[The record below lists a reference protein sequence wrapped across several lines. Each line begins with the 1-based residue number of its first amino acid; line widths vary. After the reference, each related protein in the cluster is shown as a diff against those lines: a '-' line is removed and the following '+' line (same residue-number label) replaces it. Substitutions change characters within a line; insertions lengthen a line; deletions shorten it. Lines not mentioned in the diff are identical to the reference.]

1 MNRYTL
7 SFIVDFLAF
16 IGKAGTDYSK
26 CEVPITFKKD
36 QEIPSGL
43 TWLSAKDLLR
53 FLDQMHYFE
62 LNIQLHPI
70 FYVIDRL
77 LVTLFPDSGADDL
90 RDVVYSFFE
99 NMVYIQRIGHNLG
112 TRVIDPEPV
121 PDTPPVGE
129 SKEGV
134 DEFSLKTFFN
144 GNKHLPCKR
153 IRDLKKIQEEA
164 QKLLVQ
170 DFRDHPDR
178 QAVIITSRCH
188 YTIAFLVED
197 PDTKK
202 LFWLLIDGKPYFN
215 SMGDLSSVLRYG
227 DQSVAFHNDYEGKEN
242 GGNTLADVLSRTA
255 DRICLQEVFW
265 CDKRNK
271 SYTPSGKPRTT
282 TVALIVKCRVVYN
295 DKNGLEK
302 ESVKII
308 IDREL
313 IHRIDG
319 NMNISEGQTIPEMKK
334 KNPRKK
340 NPRKKNP
347 PRKNR

>member
-134 DEFSLKTFFN
+134 DELSLKEYFTGDN
-144 GNKHLPCKR
+144 HRPCMR
-153 IRDLKKIQEEA
+153 IRD
-164 QKLLVQ
+164 
-170 DFRDHPDR
+170 
-178 QAVIITSRCH
+178 
-188 YTIAFLVED
+188 
-197 PDTKK
+197 
-202 LFWLLIDGKPYFN
+202 
-215 SMGDLSSVLRYG
+215 
-227 DQSVAFHNDYEGKEN
+227 
-242 GGNTLADVLSRTA
+242 
-255 DRICLQEVFW
+255 
-265 CDKRNK
+265 
-271 SYTPSGKPRTT
+271 
-282 TVALIVKCRVVYN
+282 
-295 DKNGLEK
+295 
-302 ESVKII
+302 
-308 IDREL
+308 
-313 IHRIDG
+313 
-319 NMNISEGQTIPEMKK
+319 
-334 KNPRKK
+334 RKK
-340 NPRKKNP
+340 NKRKHKSYLF
-347 PRKNR
+347 RISEIILIDKR